1 MTDAAASIEIRDLYK
16 IFGKTPGR
24 FVDAVRGG
32 MSKAELGREHG
43 HILGLNNINISMPA
57 GRIQVIMGLS
67 GSGKSTLIRHI
78 NRLIEPTAGQV
89 IIDGQDVL
97 RMTEAELKQFRRSKT
112 AMVFQK
118 FALLPHRTVIDNVT
132 FGLEVRGLEAA
143 KARATGMH
151 WIERVGLA
159 GFEERYPNELSGGM
173 QQRVGLARALSN
185 DASILLMDE
194 AYSALDPLI
203 RTDMQAMLL
212 ELQQEIRKTVVF
224 ITHDLDEA
232 VRLMFAAPEGRSAD
246 AAVELHADPAG
257 RSGLALDLVILGV
270 KPQIFGQLDGRLTAR
285 LAEGIGHSR
294 VIRVMPNLPVMVG
307 VGMSLGRFDRAAD
320 EEEFERATPVFSC
333 GPGFVLAFA
342 EQMVQA
348 ATASGVPAGL
358 ADRLVRQTFLG
369 AARMLAETISRRRN
383 GSPGSAIS
391 EQICLTSHEER

>member
-1 MTDAAASIEIRDLYK
+1 MDWLTTFPQMNDDSLRNLKTVIDESFRAFTRTYGDTIEWL
-16 IFGKTPGR
+16 FTSLKTFLVQSER
-24 FVDAVRGG
+24 FMV
-32 MSKAELGREHG
+32 EPPWPI
-43 HILGLNNINISMPA
+43 ILGLVLAIGWIASRNWRVVAACAATLLRIGWFDMWEDTMRTISMI
-57 GRIQVIMGLS
+57 GVQGL
-67 GSGKSTLIRHI
+67 
-78 NRLIEPTAGQV
+78 GQP
-89 IIDGQDVL
+89 VL
-97 RMTEAELKQFRRSKT
+97 
-112 AMVFQK
+112 
-118 FALLPHRTVIDNVT
+118 
-132 FGLEVRGLEAA
+132 
-143 KARATGMH
+143 KAIA
-151 WIERVGLA
+151 
-159 GFEERYPNELSGGM
+159 NQLSGGM
-173 QQRVGLARALSN
+173 QQRVDLARALAN
-185 DASILLMDE
+185 DAPVLLMDE

-270 KPQIFGQLDGRLTAR
+270 KPEIFGQLDGRLTAR

-320 EEEFERATPVFSC
+320 EEEFERAPPVFSC
-333 GPGFVLAFA
+333 GPGFVFAFA

-383 GSPGSAIS
+383 GSPGAAIS